1 MAAGTRLR
9 VAARLSLVLLVFC
22 AVLTALG
29 IPWWAPAIGSV
40 ALVLHVADQQRRA
53 ARAAIAGR
61 R

>member
-9 VAARLSLVLLVFC
+9 FAARLSLVLLVFC

-40 ALVLHVADQQRRA
+40 ALVLYVADQQRRA
-53 ARAAIAGR
+53 ARAVIAAR